1 METCDNSLVK
11 QEIVELIKTEPQNEN
26 EFDMFGQQGIKTED
40 ESDTSNS
47 VDEIVKTEFKLYDSS
62 FGIMDS
68 KIEHFTAVDKSEED
82 ILETMVEQVNV
93 KLKIVLR
100 ERVKEEIV
108 LYMEEEG
115 NVFNIWLMNARE
127 GASAGFLVDSTQKVS
142 QHYSRSLS
150 LSF

>member
-11 QEIVELIKTEPQNEN
+11 QEIIELIKTEPQNEN
-26 EFDMFGQQGIKTED
+26 EFDIFGHSGIKTED

-93 KLKIVLR
+93 KLNIVLSLLWQEDIVLHMEVEGNVKLKIVLKMLRWEDIVEHMVEETNVKLKIVLR
-100 ERVKEEIV
+100 I
-108 LYMEEEG
+108 L
-115 NVFNIWLMNARE
+115 W
-127 GASAGFLVDSTQKVS
+127 
-142 QHYSRSLS
+142 
-150 LSF
+150 